1 MKTYSY
7 LHRNIAGVHE
17 LPYPINP
24 DCPQGTDYLDYM
36 GDKFILLTSAQLAF
50 MAANPTATAKEIIEK
65 QLTPPPPELTLEEQR
80 DMAISRIDQEVENR
94 LNELFPVREI
104 VDNLVRILEDAG
116 DRYISDYI
124 EKRDEIMIASS
135 TAKDAV
141 REANCVSEI
150 NTVVDS
156 INELTV
162 EIVARP
168 PEIVIVG
175 KLKG

>member
-1 MKTYSY
+1 MTKICLDKNTGVIEVDETQVQNFVTGTTY
-7 LHRNIAGVHE
+7 E
-17 LPYPINP
+17 
-24 DCPQGTDYLDYM
+24 DYLK
-36 GDKFILLTSAQLAF
+36 GALIVLSSAQNQFRLN
-50 MAANPTATAKEIIEK
+50 NPTAIAKEIIEK
-65 QLTPPPPELTLEEQR
+65 QLTPPLPELTLEEQR
-80 DMAISRIDQEVENR
+80 NMAISRIDQGVENR

-156 INELTV
+156 INELAI

-168 PEIVIVG
+168 PETGIGG
-175 KLKG
+175 KIRG